1 MEHSSSSRTQCT
13 DGQSLQFR
21 PLISA
26 NIPRYLSS
34 TATLL
39 FISYQIHNIVSW
51 LKIRPF
57 LPKWG
62 SYLFIGSLI
71 AVQPFW
77 VAEAWSNF
85 EYFNNL
91 GSTANLRMRPW
102 EALVRDPWW
111 IFTTWKLIDIIS
123 KTYMFK
129 VWDLVKI
136 NPRFGVMLACMF
148 TSIAF
153 LLTDIVINALRKS
166 SLSGI
171 NPYWRFALVFKC
183 ASDTIFLDDF
193 KSVLDDIVQRK
204 MYSAG
209 GTVHRGSQK
218 GRKRRHSSLE
228 PRQLEGEYI
237 ECGPMRG
244 PVTNISSPQS
254 TRSSKYLNPFLRRDH
269 GAPIPKIHVQ
279 KETTVTTEMRKP
291 RSNSYG
297 SDQDILPKPAPALYG
312 NKQQDAS
319 GSRDSINHNPR
330 GGYV

>member
-1 MEHSSSSRTQCT
+1 MS
-13 DGQSLQFR
+13 
-21 PLISA
+21 
-26 NIPRYLSS
+26 RYLSS
-34 TATLL
+34 TAALL
-39 FISYQIHNIVSW
+39 FISYQVHNIISW

-77 VAEAWSNF
+77 VAECWSNF

-123 KTYMFK
+123 RSYKFK

-136 NPRFGVMLACMF
+136 NPRFGVMLACMII
-148 TSIAF
+148 SIVF
-153 LLTDIVINALRKS
+153 LLTDVVINALHKS

-193 KSVLDDIVQRK
+193 KSVLDAIVQRK
-204 MYSAG
+204 MLSAG
-209 GTVHRGSQK
+209 GTVHRGATT
-218 GRKRRHSSLE
+218 GRKRRDSSSTNRELNA
-228 PRQLEGEYI
+228 EYI
-237 ECGPMRG
+237 ECGPVRG
-244 PVTNISSPQS
+244 LVTNISSSQS
-254 TRSSKYLNPFLRRDH
+254 MRNPKYSNPFTKREH
-269 GAPIPKIHVQ
+269 ETPIPRIHVQ
-279 KETTVTTEMRKP
+279 KETTITTEARLP
-291 RSNSYG
+291 RSNSFG
-297 SDQDILPKPAPALYG
+297 SEHQILSKPAPVLYG
-312 NKQQDAS
+312 NKQQDA
-319 GSRDSINHNPR
+319 RDSAETISQTPP
-330 GGYV
+330 GGYT

>member
-1 MEHSSSSRTQCT
+1 MGHLSSSRTQHT
-13 DGQSLQFR
+13 DGQSFHIESLV
-21 PLISA
+21 PS

-62 SYLFIGSLI
+62 SYFFIGSLI

-129 VWDLVKI
+129 VWGLVKI
-136 NPRFGVMLACMF
+136 NPRFGVMLGCMF
-148 TSIAF
+148 ISIAF
-153 LLTDIVINALRKS
+153 LLTDIVISALRKS

-204 MYSAG
+204 MSSAG
-209 GTVHRGSQK
+209 GTVHRASQN
-218 GRKRRHSSLE
+218 GHKRRHSSLE
-228 PRQLEGEYI
+228 PRQFEGEYI
-237 ECGPMRG
+237 ECGPVRG
-244 PVTNISSPQS
+244 PVTNISSS
-254 TRSSKYLNPFLRRDH
+254 TETRSSKYLNPFSRKNH
-269 GAPIPKIHVQ
+269 GAPVPKIHVQ
-279 KETTVTTEMRKP
+279 KETTVTTQMRKP
-291 RSNSYG
+291 RSDSYG
-297 SDQDILPKPAPALYG
+297 SDQDILRKPAPALYG
-312 NKQQDAS
+312 NKQQGTIGS
-319 GSRDSINHNPR
+319 GDSINRNPR